1 MSSSPLPDDQS
12 NYPGAVERVFGPPGT
27 GKTTHLS
34 KRIRS
39 TVAKYGAE
47 SMLLASFSVT
57 ATKEMASRFPGEGPR
72 PHPRCIGT
80 LHSHAFRQ
88 LDRPPVAL
96 DRRVITDWNSQVD
109 PEWRVTP
116 DTRKSG
122 AATADTGGAADDGRF
137 AASGDELLAAMDR
150 LRATLT
156 PPEDWPPNVRD
167 FATRWSDWKR
177 DAGAVD
183 FSDMISLALER
194 ARDGTPP
201 PGRPQFVLIDEA
213 QDLTPLELELAL
225 AWGRHESVRKLVFGL
240 DDDQAINRWRG
251 GDPEALLTLQG
262 PGVVDHLLT
271 KSYRVPESV
280 RQAAERWVRRLGSRR
295 RDKSY
300 LPRTVT
306 EQRFDEHGDPYEFD
320 TGEQVQGAAFHLP
333 LRVSDPRLVAKLVAD
348 VEAGRTAMVLTAC
361 TYMLDPLINNLRRE
375 GVPFHNPYRPA
386 EGRWNPLG
394 RSGEGITTTA
404 ERVQRYLAL
413 AERDWTGADMQ
424 SWIELVKLGPAGMRN
439 GAKAAIG
446 RLNANA
452 PVPYQDVADLFLTT
466 EALGLATEPSIDWLS
481 GALLKSKERVA
492 GYPLHI
498 ARMHGAAALAEQPRI
513 VVGTIHCS
521 PPDEPVLTTE
531 GYVPIGELMPGTH
544 CLVGYNTSA
553 GLVRGFRGEGASFTR
568 AINSYS
574 GQLFTLATER
584 SRTRVT
590 PDHRV
595 RVAFADSFF
604 GRWVVYLMRRG
615 LWWRVGHCASGHRP
629 YRSGGVGGRLA
640 TEQADAGW
648 ILGVY
653 DTKREAIMAEALT
666 QARFGIPGLTFEA
679 ARGREVA
686 SADLHAVHE
695 AAAADV
701 SMRIKVLL
709 DAYGLDEQA
718 PLYAR
723 SRRKLNRSDM
733 RATFLTEARNLLP
746 LAGHLLVPVTPEDFI
761 ESTGKRWPE
770 LLPVTMS
777 VEQYT
782 GEVHSLEVLPHHHY
796 VSGGAVVHN
805 SVKGATADVVYVSP
819 DISPAAARTLRSQAG
834 IDETIR
840 QFYVA
845 LTRAFCE
852 LRVLTPAT
860 SQHVRTTELIP
871 GDLEVFA

>member
-1 MSSSPLPDDQS
+1 MSSSPLPGGYVD
-12 NYPGAVERVFGPPGT
+12 YPGAVERIFGPPGT
-27 GKTTHLS
+27 GKTTYLS
-34 KRIRS
+34 RRVKS
-39 TVAKYGAE
+39 TVAKYGPE

-57 ATKEMASRFPGEGPR
+57 AAQEMTSRFVDGGPR
-72 PHPRCIGT
+72 PSSRCIGT

-88 LDRPPVAL
+88 LERPPVAL
-96 DRRVITDWNSQVD
+96 DRKVIGDWNGQVE

-122 AATADTGGAADDGRF
+122 PAADSGTATDDGRY
-137 AASGDELLAAMDR
+137 ANSGDDLLAAMDR
-150 LRATLT
+150 LRATMT
-156 PPEDWPPNVRD
+156 PREDWPPNVRD
-167 FATRWSDWKR
+167 FATRWDAWKR
-177 DAGAVD
+177 EAGAVD

-194 ARDGTPP
+194 ALDGTPP
-201 PGRPQFVLIDEA
+201 PGRPEFVLIDEA
-213 QDLTPLELELAL
+213 QDLTPLEVALAL
-225 AWGRHESVRKLVFGL
+225 AWGRHDSVRKLVFGL

-251 GDPEALLTLQG
+251 GDPEPLLTLTG
-262 PGVVDHLLT
+262 PEVIDHLLT
-271 KSYRVPESV
+271 KSYRVPEAV
-280 RQAAERWVRRLGSRR
+280 RLIAEQWVRRLGSRR
-295 RDKSY
+295 REKSY
-300 LPRTVT
+300 LPRTIT

-413 AERDWTGADMQ
+413 AERDWTGADIQ

-446 RLNANA
+446 RFNANA

-481 GALLKSKERVA
+481 GALLKSKQRVA
-492 GYPLHI
+492 SYPLQI

-513 VVGTIHCS
+513 VVGTIH
-521 PPDEPVLTTE
+521 
-531 GYVPIGELMPGTH
+531 
-544 CLVGYNTSA
+544 
-553 GLVRGFRGEGASFTR
+553 
-568 AINSYS
+568 
-574 GQLFTLATER
+574 
-584 SRTRVT
+584 
-590 PDHRV
+590 
-595 RVAFADSFF
+595 
-604 GRWVVYLMRRG
+604 
-615 LWWRVGHCASGHRP
+615 
-629 YRSGGVGGRLA
+629 
-640 TEQADAGW
+640 
-648 ILGVY
+648 
-653 DTKREAIMAEALT
+653 
-666 QARFGIPGLTFEA
+666 
-679 ARGREVA
+679 
-686 SADLHAVHE
+686 
-695 AAAADV
+695 
-701 SMRIKVLL
+701 
-709 DAYGLDEQA
+709 
-718 PLYAR
+718 
-723 SRRKLNRSDM
+723 
-733 RATFLTEARNLLP
+733 
-746 LAGHLLVPVTPEDFI
+746 
-761 ESTGKRWPE
+761 
-770 LLPVTMS
+770 
-777 VEQYT
+777 
-782 GEVHSLEVLPHHHY
+782 
-796 VSGGAVVHN
+796 